1 MDSTIFYGRTGYAH
15 VRIEDIGIAVMMTRS
30 KSTTDTAMAS
40 KGVKVGPQP
49 PSTILISRTGS

>member
-1 MDSTIFYGRTGYAH
+1 MVEQAYAH
-15 VRIEDIGIAVMMTRS
+15 VRIEDIEIAVMMTRS